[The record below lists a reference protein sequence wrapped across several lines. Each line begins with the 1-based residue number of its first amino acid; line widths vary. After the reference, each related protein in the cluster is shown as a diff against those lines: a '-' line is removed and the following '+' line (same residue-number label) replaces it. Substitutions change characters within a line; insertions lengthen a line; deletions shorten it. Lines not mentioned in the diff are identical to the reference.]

1 MSITW
6 FVCALVAA
14 IMLAILKELT
24 GKPWLSIWGYWGIA
38 RVLLV
43 ASILRALA
51 QPLAC
56 WDSSLNPRIKKSR
69 RPMITAPAFDFGWLV
84 PLLSGA

>member
-51 QPLAC
+51 PTV
-56 WDSSLNPRIKKSR
+56 SLL
-69 RPMITAPAFDFGWLV
+69 G
-84 PLLSGA
+84 

>member
-24 GKPWLSIWGYWGIA
+24 SKPWLSIWGYWGIA

-43 ASILRALA
+43 AREYFTSPCPNRWPVGIATLRT
-51 QPLAC
+51 
-56 WDSSLNPRIKKSR
+56 PRVRDKKSR
-69 RPMITAPAFDFGWLV
+69 RPMIKAPAFDFG
-84 PLLSGA
+84 

>member
-1 MSITW
+1 MPPCSARCKPIQIVELYEEHGLMSITW

-43 ASILRALA
+43 ASILRAF
-51 QPLAC
+51 
-56 WDSSLNPRIKKSR
+56 
-69 RPMITAPAFDFGWLV
+69 APTVG
-84 PLLSGA
+84 LLG

>member
-51 QPLAC
+51 PTVGL
-56 WDSSLNPRIKKSR
+56 
-69 RPMITAPAFDFGWLV
+69 MG
-84 PLLSGA
+84 